1 MDGQLCK
8 LEKESAYQ
16 HIFAG
21 YQFTSSAHVNSA
33 EDIQTVLG
41 WTFFF
46 YSLLQ
51 KIEYSSL
58 C

>member
-46 YSLLQ
+46 LQ
-51 KIEYSSL
+51 FTTKN
-58 C
+58 